1 MSNSV
6 FWQWSSAFDDRIA
19 VIDTDGRRVSYKEL
33 SLMVDCLSNNLA
45 SRTLLFCLCDNT
57 LGALVGYLACL
68 RAGAVP
74 LMLDNALDATLAQD
88 LFAVWKPGYVWQPVN
103 RTVSG
108 EVILNHAGYVL
119 VATGEPSPEMPDEL
133 GLLMTTSGSTG
144 SPKLVRQTY
153 RNLQANCDSIVD
165 YLDISLH
172 ERPVAYLPM
181 NYVFGL
187 SIINSHL
194 AVGATLLL
202 TKASP
207 LQSQFWQFIKT
218 HQATSLSGVPYT
230 FEMLNKLRFMR
241 MALPHLTTLTQAGGK
256 LAPVLQDAFAHWA
269 KQENKRFFVMY
280 GACEATSRM
289 GFLPPDLCIDKNG
302 AMGQAI
308 PGGRFELL
316 DAQGQ
321 VITQNDVVGELVYY
335 GDNVSLGYAICRE
348 DLARGDD
355 NRGRLVTGDM
365 ASRDAGGIYTIVGR
379 KKRFLKVFGNRVGLD
394 DIEHRIKAS
403 FAGIECAA
411 GGEDDHI
418 RVWITESY
426 SPGEVKQFLTG
437 IFQFHHSAF
446 DVRQIE
452 TIPKNAAGK
461 TLYAQLEAL

>member
-1 MSNSV
+1 MSKPP
-6 FWQWSSAFDDRIA
+6 FWHWPSEFNHRAA
-19 VIDTDGRRVSYKEL
+19 VIDDDGQQVSYLQL
-33 SLMVDCLSNNLA
+33 SDLVDRLAACLSP
-45 SRTLLFCLCDNT
+45 RTLLFCLCENT
-57 LGALVGYLACL
+57 PGALVGYLACL

-74 LMLDNALDATLAQD
+74 LMLDNALDATLARD
-88 LFAVWKPGYVWQPVN
+88 LFAVWRPGYVWQPESRAV
-103 RTVSG
+103 VG
-108 EVILNHAGYVL
+108 EVVLRHAGYVL
-119 VATGEPSPEMPDEL
+119 VETGEQAPEMPDEL

-165 YLDISLH
+165 YLDITVH

-194 AVGATLLL
+194 AAGATLLL

-207 LQSQFWQFIKT
+207 LQSPFWQFVKT

-269 KQENKRFFVMY
+269 QQENKRFFVMY

-289 GFLPPDLCIDKNG
+289 GFLPPDLCIEKNG

-308 PGGRFELL
+308 PGGCFELL
-316 DAQGQ
+316 DAQGE

-355 NRGRLVTGDM
+355 NQGRLVTGDM
-365 ASRDAGGIYTIVGR
+365 ASRDTMGIYTIVGR

-394 DIEHRIKAS
+394 DIEHRLKAS
-403 FAGIECAA
+403 FAGIECAV

-418 RVWITESY
+418 RVWVTGAY
-426 SPGEVKQFLTG
+426 SPVEIKQFLTG
-437 IFQFHHSAF
+437 TFQFHHSAF

-452 TIPKNAAGK
+452 TIPKNASGK